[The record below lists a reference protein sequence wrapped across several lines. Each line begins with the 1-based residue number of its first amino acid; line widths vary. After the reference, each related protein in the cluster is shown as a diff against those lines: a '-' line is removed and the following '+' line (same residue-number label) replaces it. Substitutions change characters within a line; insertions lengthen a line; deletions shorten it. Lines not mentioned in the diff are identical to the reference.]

1 MSRNSRNLYCL
12 AGTHL
17 LVLFF
22 CAIFTSSILY
32 ANGEFTYDAKGKRNP
47 FIPLVTADGRLL
59 KLPENEQGKD
69 ISLTGIIYDKHG
81 VSYAIVNG
89 TVVGVGDR
97 IGEYRVLKII
107 EKKVIFIKDNQI
119 VEFELD

>member
-1 MSRNSRNLYCL
+1 MSRNSENLYCL
-12 AGTHL
+12 TSVNL

-22 CAIFTSSILY
+22 CLLFLSSVLY
-32 ANGEFTYDAKGKRNP
+32 ADGGFIYDSKGKRNP

-59 KLPENEQGKD
+59 KLQENEQNKE
-69 ISLTGIIYDKHG
+69 ISLSGIIYDKRG

-89 TVVGVGDR
+89 MVVGVGDR
-97 IGEYRVLKII
+97 IGEYRVLKIL

-119 VEFELD
+119 VEFDLD